1 MQKTVVIN
9 VVGLTQSLIGNHT
22 PFLAEWSSH
31 KANGAAIH
39 PVFPAVTCTAQ
50 ATYLTGKTPLE
61 HGIVGNGWYFR
72 DECEIKFWRQSNK
85 LVQADKVWEAAKK
98 ADPSFTCAN
107 MCWWYNMYSSVDYAV
122 TPRPQYLADGRKLPD
137 CYTHPASLRDTLQQ
151 KLGTFPL
158 FSYWGPKTSIK
169 SSKWIANASI
179 LTDELYDPTLTLI
192 YLPHLD
198 YNLQRLGP
206 GNPRIATDLH
216 EIDTVCAKLI
226 TYYESRGA
234 NIIVLSEYGISAVN
248 QAVHLNRTLR
258 EHGLIALR
266 EERGLE
272 LLDAGAS
279 EAFAVADHQVAH
291 IYIKDKNREG
301 EVKRL
306 IEQVP
311 GVGEVLAGS
320 ERNKYSLGHERCGE
334 LVAVASKNAWF
345 TYYYWL
351 DDKKAPDFART
362 VEIHKKP
369 GYDPVE
375 MFVDPKIKFLLPLVA
390 AKLLKKKLGL
400 RTLMDIIPLDATLVR
415 GSHGR
420 IPEEKEEWPVFLSN
434 KSELV
439 PFTGIQA
446 TDVYDLILQHLGV
459 KQEQEVKSKHQASPL
474 IS

>member
-9 VVGLTQSLIGNHT
+9 VVGLTQSLIGKHT
-22 PFLAEWSSH
+22 PFLAEWSAQEA
-31 KANGAAIH
+31 KGAVIH
-39 PVFPAVTCTAQ
+39 PVLPAVTCTAQ
-50 ATYLTGKTPLE
+50 TTYLTGKTPQE

-72 DECEIKFWRQSNK
+72 DECEVKFWRQSNK
-85 LVQADKVWEAAKK
+85 LVQAQKIWETAKA
-98 ADPSFTCAN
+98 ADPAFTCAN
-107 MCWWYNMYSSVDYAV
+107 MCWWYNMYSTADYSL

-137 CYTHPASLRDTLQQ
+137 CYTQPASLRDTLQD

-169 SSKWIANASI
+169 SSKWIADASKI
-179 LTDELYDPTLTLI
+179 TDDLYDPTLTLI

-206 GNPRIATDLH
+206 GDPRIATDLQ
-216 EIDTVCAKLI
+216 EIDAVCADLI
-226 TYYESRGA
+226 SFYKSRGA
-234 NIIVLSEYGISAVN
+234 NVIVLSEYGISDVN
-248 QAVHLNRTLR
+248 QPVHLNRVLR
-258 EHGLIALR
+258 AHDLITLR

-291 IYIKDKNREG
+291 IYVKDENRIV
-301 EVKRL
+301 EVKQL
-306 IEQVP
+306 IEKVP
-311 GVGEVLAGS
+311 GVAEVLAGN
-320 ERNKYSLGHERCGE
+320 ERDKYNLGHKRCGE

-375 MFVDPKIKFLLPLVA
+375 MFADPKIKFILPLVA
-390 AKLLKKKLGL
+390 GKLIRKKLGF
-400 RTLMDIIPLDATLVR
+400 RTLMNIIPLDATLIK

-420 IPEEKEEWPVFLSN
+420 IPDSKAEWPVFLTN
-434 KSELV
+434 KRELA
-439 PFTGIQA
+439 PSADIHA
-446 TDVYDLILQHLGV
+446 TDVYQLILTHLGI
-459 KQEQEVKSKHQASPL
+459 KQQEISVPQQATPL
-474 IS
+474 WG

>member
-9 VVGLTQSLIGNHT
+9 VVGLTQSLIGKHT
-22 PFLAEWSSH
+22 PFLAEWSAQ
-31 KANGAAIH
+31 KAKGAAIR

-50 ATYLTGKTPLE
+50 ATYLTGKTPQE
-61 HGIVGNGWYFR
+61 HGIVGNGWYFHE
-72 DECEIKFWRQSNK
+72 ECEIKFWRQSNK
-85 LVQADKVWEAAKK
+85 LVQAEKVWETAKK
-98 ADPSFTCAN
+98 LDPSFTCAN
-107 MCWWYNMYSSVDYAV
+107 MCWWYNMYSSADYYL

-158 FSYWGPKTSIK
+158 FHYWGPKTSIK
-169 SSKWIANASI
+169 SSKWIADASKI
-179 LTDELYDPTLTLI
+179 TDDLYDPTLTLI

-198 YNLQRLGP
+198 YNLQRMGSSDT
-206 GNPRIATDLH
+206 RIATDLQ
-216 EIDTVCAKLI
+216 EIDAVCADLI
-226 TYYESRGA
+226 TYYEARGA

-248 QAVHLNRTLR
+248 QPVHLNRVLR
-258 EHGLIALR
+258 QHGFIALR

-291 IYIKDKNREG
+291 IYVKDRSRVE
-301 EVKRL
+301 EVKR
-306 IEQVP
+306 IIGQVP
-311 GVGEVLAGS
+311 GVEEVLAGN
-320 ERNKYSLGHERCGE
+320 ERNKYSLGHDRCGE
-334 LVAVASKNAWF
+334 LVAVARKNAWF

-375 MFVDPKIKFLLPLVA
+375 MFADPKIKFLLPLVA
-390 AKLLKKKLGL
+390 TKLLKKKLGF
-400 RTLMDIIPLDATLVR
+400 RTLMDIIPLDATLVK

-420 IPEEKEEWPVFLSN
+420 IPDTKDEWPVFITN
-434 KSELV
+434 KSELA
-439 PFTGIQA
+439 PSADIPA
-446 TDVYDLILQHLGV
+446 TEVYQLILHHLGA
-459 KQEQEVKSKHQASPL
+459 KQQQHTFDMPQINPVL
-474 IS
+474 N